1 MEWNTDV
8 CLFCCSRCM
17 VAGILQTRS
26 RPAPGSRA
34 DSPGHVRRARSANE
48 RSPARVER
56 QTEKEIQIMMEL
68 VVFAVI
74 ALLLLAALLILAREH
89 REPQETAPQKSLLPV
104 EEWFPRHARYFA
116 PIRRAISE
124 DDVAYLSRKVGP
136 ASRRRARADQH
147 HVTREYLAGL
157 REDFVH
163 VERLSRT
170 LAALSPKVSRSLER
184 ERVWLGLQF
193 RSLYGLAWLRLQTG
207 LNCRESLERL
217 TNVVAYLA
225 SRADAVA
232 AGLEQI
238 SAQSA

>member
-1 MEWNTDV
+1 M
-8 CLFCCSRCM
+8 
-17 VAGILQTRS
+17 
-26 RPAPGSRA
+26 
-34 DSPGHVRRARSANE
+34 
-48 RSPARVER
+48 
-56 QTEKEIQIMMEL
+56 TELI
-68 VVFAVI
+68 VFAVI

-89 REPQETAPQKSLLPV
+89 REEAGPQKSRPPV
-104 EEWFPRHARYFA
+104 EECFPRHARYFA
-116 PIRRAISE
+116 PVRRAISE
-124 DDVAYLSRKVGP
+124 DDVAYLSRRNVRP
-136 ASRRRARADQH
+136 ASRRRARAERH

-170 LAALSPKVSRSLER
+170 LAALSPRVSRSLEW

-225 SRADAVA
+225 SRVDAVA
-232 AGLEQI
+232 TGLEQI
-238 SAQSA
+238 SAQAAGFGSTAQGGGTPLT

>member
-1 MEWNTDV
+1 MIGMIIFV
-8 CLFCCSRCM
+8 GIG
-17 VAGILQTRS
+17 VAL
-26 RPAPGSRA
+26 
-34 DSPGHVRRARSANE
+34 
-48 RSPARVER
+48 
-56 QTEKEIQIMMEL
+56 L
-68 VVFAVI
+68 I
-74 ALLLLAALLILAREH
+74 ALLFLAREH
-89 REPQETAPQKSLLPV
+89 REPLETALQKSFLPV

-116 PIRRAISE
+116 PIRRAISQ
-124 DDVAYLSRKVGP
+124 DDVAYLSRKVTR
-136 ASRRRARADQH
+136 ASRRRARVERY

-170 LAALSPKVSRSLER
+170 LAALSPRVSRSLEW

-207 LNCRESLERL
+207 LNCRESLEHL

-238 SAQSA
+238 SAQPAGFGSTTQGGGTPLA

>member
-1 MEWNTDV
+1 MLASAWRFLSRSFFLLVNTAS
-8 CLFCCSRCM
+8 LWRRPR
-17 VAGILQTRS
+17 RS
-26 RPAPGSRA
+26 RSFQLKNGFPGM
-34 DSPGHVRRARSANE
+34 PG
-48 RSPARVER
+48 
-56 QTEKEIQIMMEL
+56 
-68 VVFAVI
+68 
-74 ALLLLAALLILAREH
+74 
-89 REPQETAPQKSLLPV
+89 
-104 EEWFPRHARYFA
+104 
-116 PIRRAISE
+116 
-124 DDVAYLSRKVGP
+124 
-136 ASRRRARADQH
+136 ASRRRARVERH

-170 LAALSPKVSRSLER
+170 LAALSPKVSRSLEW

-238 SAQSA
+238 SAQSAGFGSTTQGGGTHLA